1 MGRTNSLDQFLVEN
15 LWPIL
20 GDKLVEDVKPPVSE
34 KDMSEDPHED
44 LEKLDPLYVQSDTSC
59 NKGQRPLPCYLI

>member
-1 MGRTNSLDQFLVEN
+1 MGRTNSLDQFLVEK

-44 LEKLDPLYVQSDTSC
+44 LEKLDPLYVQSDTVC
-59 NKGQRPLPCYLI
+59 IKVEGHFPVF